1 MSDRWNRSRIPVEL
15 PVAVIGGGPI
25 GLAAAAHLASRGQ
38 PFVLLESGQSV
49 GAHISAWGHV
59 QVFSPWRYNV
69 DPVAAAMLKAAGWKE
84 PDPDVLP
91 TGGEIVAEYLR
102 PLGALPKIA
111 PHLGLGTRVLAV
123 ARAGYDK
130 MKTAGRD
137 EAPFEVRV
145 RSSAGEDTLF
155 ARAVIDASGTYALP
169 NPLGANGLVA
179 IGESGCRE
187 RIFYGIPDVAGIH
200 RARYAGRAVLVV
212 GSGHSAFNT
221 LLDLADLAAVE
232 PGTRITWAVRRSD
245 VGAMYGGG
253 EADALP
259 ARGSLGAR
267 LHPLVDAGRVR
278 LVTGFRTRELRR
290 AGDRAIILDA
300 QGRALGPFD
309 EIIAVTGFRPDLT
322 MLGELRL
329 DLDPAVESPR
339 ALAPLIDP
347 NVHSCG
353 TVPPHGV
360 EELRQPEAN
369 FFVVGMKSYGRAP
382 TFLMLTGYEQVRSVV
397 AALAGDLKAAQRVEL
412 ALPSTGVCSSTPLAP
427 ATACCDTT
435 APEAVAAAAGATGCC
450 TPSPAAEAA
459 GACCAPAPGATEGA
473 CCAPTPP
480 LITNLAQPKAKE
492 TTTMDAEDTIKDTVK
507 AKYGAAALRVASGS
521 ASCCGGTA
529 ARSTSNPIT
538 SNLYGEETAELPP
551 EALAA
556 SLGCGNPTA
565 LAELRPGDVVLDLG
579 SGGGIDVLLSA
590 RRVGPEGKA
599 YGLDMTDEMLALA
612 RENQSKAGVTNVEF
626 LKGEIEHMPL
636 PDAAVDVIISN
647 CVINLS
653 PDKDAV
659 LAEAFRVLKPG
670 GRFAVSDVVVRG
682 EVPAVVR
689 KNMELW
695 IGCIAGALE
704 ESDYHAKLQKAGFEA
719 IDVEP
724 TRVYSGE
731 SARERLSTAGLD
743 AAAIAAVEGK
753 FISAFIRAR
762 KPSA

>member
-1 MSDRWNRSRIPVEL
+1 MSARENGSRTQEL
-15 PVAVIGGGPI
+15 PVAIIGAGPI

-38 PFVLLESGQSV
+38 PFVIFEAGQSV
-49 GAHISAWGHV
+49 GAHVSAWSHV

-69 DPVAAAMLKAAGWKE
+69 DPVAGSMLRAVGWRE

-91 TGGEIVAEYLR
+91 TGGELVAEYLR
-102 PLGALPKIA
+102 PLGALPQIA
-111 PHLGLGTRVLAV
+111 SHLRLAARVLAV
-123 ARAGYDK
+123 ARVAHDK

-137 EAPFEVRV
+137 EAPFEVRF
-145 RSSAGEDTLF
+145 RSRAGEDSLL
-155 ARAVIDASGTYALP
+155 ARAVIDASGTYAVP

-179 IGESGCRE
+179 IGETECAPH
-187 RIFYGIPDVAGIH
+187 IFYGIPDVGGVH
-200 RARYAGRAVLVV
+200 RARYARRAVLVV
-212 GSGHSAFNT
+212 GSGHSAFDT
-221 LLDLADLAAVE
+221 LLDLLDLAADE
-232 PGTRITWAVRRSD
+232 STTTITWAVRRSD

-253 EADALP
+253 DADVLP
-259 ARGSLGAR
+259 ARGRLGTQLR
-267 LHPLVDAGRVR
+267 PLVDSGRVR
-278 LVTGFRTRELRR
+278 LVTGFRTRKLARDGAR
-290 AGDRAIILDA
+290 VTVLDTD
-300 QGRALGPFD
+300 GRTLGPFD

-397 AALAGDLKAAQRVEL
+397 AALAGDLEGARRVEL
-412 ALPSTGVCSSTPLAP
+412 TLPPTGVCSSTPQADAT

-435 APEAVAAAAGATGCC
+435 AAAAATGCC
-450 TPSPAAEAA
+450 TPVAETS
-459 GACCAPAPGATEGA
+459 GACCTPSPAETAGA
-473 CCAPTPP
+473 CCAPTPT
-480 LITNLAQPKAKE
+480 LVTSLAPPQGRATVTE
-492 TTTMDAEDTIKDTVK
+492 SGGTIKDVVK
-507 AKYGAAALRVASGS
+507 AKYGAAALRAASGS
-521 ASCCGGTA
+521 TSCCGGT
-529 ARSTSNPIT
+529 TSGGTSDPIT
-538 SNLYGEETAELPP
+538 SNLYGDETAELPA
-551 EALAA
+551 EAVAA

-565 LAELRPGDVVLDLG
+565 LAELRPGEVVLDLG

-612 RENQSKAGVTNVEF
+612 RENQRKAGVTNVEF

-636 PDAAVDVIISN
+636 PKDTVDVIISN

-670 GRFAVSDVVVRG
+670 GRVAVSDVVVRG
-682 EVPAVVR
+682 EVPAAVR
-689 KNMELW
+689 KSVELW

-704 ESDYHAKLQKAGFEA
+704 ESEYRAKLQKAGFEA

-724 TRVYSGE
+724 TRVYGGE
-731 SARERLSTAGLD
+731 SARARLAAAGLD
-743 AAAIAAVEGK
+743 DESITAVDGK

-762 KPSA
+762 KPLA